1 MGIAWLSAIVILVR
15 QHNVLARIA
24 LLSFMKFDVFSAPA
38 WVLLLCVR
46 ARAKSE
52 FFFVAGL
59 PKAGTTSL
67 VTWMTEALGLP
78 STLKEP
84 GFLYDCPRSVSCFRG
99 GRLTARQV
107 RFGDLPF
114 DVECVV
120 DGSPHYLHSQH
131 FP

>member
-1 MGIAWLSAIVILVR
+1 MNFSSLQVCLR
-15 QHNVLARIA
+15 PA
-24 LLSFMKFDVFSAPA
+24 L
-38 WVLLLCVR
+38 R
-46 ARAKSE
+46 
-52 FFFVAGL
+52 
-59 PKAGTTSL
+59 L

-131 FP
+131 FPNFLRVVNDLRVRSQSKNSGGL

>member
-1 MGIAWLSAIVILVR
+1 MR
-15 QHNVLARIA
+15 
-24 LLSFMKFDVFSAPA
+24 
-38 WVLLLCVR
+38 
-46 ARAKSE
+46 KSE

-78 STLKEP
+78 PTLKEP

-114 DVECVV
+114 DVDVLSTAV
-120 DGSPHYLHSQH
+120 LGLHSQH
-131 FP
+131 FPNFLRVVNDLRVLITK